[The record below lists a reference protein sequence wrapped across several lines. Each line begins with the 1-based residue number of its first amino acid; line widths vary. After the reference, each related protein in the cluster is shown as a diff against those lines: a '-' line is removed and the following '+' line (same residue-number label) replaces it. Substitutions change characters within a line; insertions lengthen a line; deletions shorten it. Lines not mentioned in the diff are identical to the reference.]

1 MLGDMTGTWTI
12 TLSRV
17 FRTFNVLFC
26 VQGYL
31 VLLLAGTKFII
42 MLIVVFPNAFS
53 VHPSSRIFV
62 FWALRFVI
70 VSLWS
75 SYIGGILID

>member
-53 VHPSSRIFV
+53 VHPSLRIFV